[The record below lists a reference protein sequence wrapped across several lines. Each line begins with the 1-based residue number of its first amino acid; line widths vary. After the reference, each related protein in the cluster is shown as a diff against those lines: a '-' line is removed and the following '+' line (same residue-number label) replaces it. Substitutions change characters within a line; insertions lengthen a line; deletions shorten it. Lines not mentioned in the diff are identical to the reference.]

1 MSQKNHILI
10 TGGTGF
16 IGSHV
21 AVALLQSNHKVIL
34 YDNLRNS
41 HREVLQNIAMIAN
54 RKPIF
59 VCGNLLDTDLLI
71 KTFKKYQITMVIH
84 LAASKSIAESISN
97 PIHYYENNISGTLSL
112 FRAMEACDVKELVF
126 SSSSAVYGEVENCSI
141 TEDFFP
147 HPVNPYGQSKF
158 FIEEILKDIVSSLQW
173 NVTVL
178 RYFNVIGAHSSRLL
192 IENPKDKTGNI
203 FLNICDVLQG
213 NKPYLSIYGHDFHT
227 PDGTAIRDYVHVED
241 VARAHVHVLEWMKN
255 KKSSIEIFNLGS
267 GQGMSVLDV
276 IQIAEQQTQ
285 KKIPYHFYPI
295 RTGDVSISYACI
307 QKAKE
312 ILNWVPRYHINDA
325 FELIKN
331 C

>member
-1 MSQKNHILI
+1 MNQKCHILI

-21 AVALLQSNHKVIL
+21 AVALLQSNYEVIL
-34 YDNLRNS
+34 FDNLMNS
-41 HREVLQNIAMIAN
+41 HREVLQNIEMMTN

-71 KTFKKYQITMVIH
+71 QTLNKYQIKIVIH
-84 LAASKSIAESISN
+84 LAASKSIAESMRN
-97 PIHYYENNISGTLSL
+97 PIRYYENNISGTLSL
-112 FRAMEACDVKELVF
+112 FRAMEACHVKELVF

-192 IENPKDKTGNI
+192 IENPK
-203 FLNICDVLQG
+203 
-213 NKPYLSIYGHDFHT
+213 
-227 PDGTAIRDYVHVED
+227 
-241 VARAHVHVLEWMKN
+241 
-255 KKSSIEIFNLGS
+255 
-267 GQGMSVLDV
+267 
-276 IQIAEQQTQ
+276 
-285 KKIPYHFYPI
+285 
-295 RTGDVSISYACI
+295 
-307 QKAKE
+307 
-312 ILNWVPRYHINDA
+312 
-325 FELIKN
+325 
-331 C
+331 